1 MKKVIHEIIVIAR
14 TATYFAI
21 VFLFMM
27 VMKKLSLEDYNIEF
41 TGVSQALI
49 GALIMS
55 KVILLLE
62 LVKPT
67 PWVQRQP
74 AVVYVMLRTFTY
86 TLGVLVVVLLEKIY
100 ESRHKADGF
109 GNIASY
115 VFTHRDIYHVW
126 ANTLAVSASIFF
138 FNAFAVVQRLL
149 GKNGL
154 AKLYFSVPL
163 NTIKQIDFLAKK
175 SSPQAN

>member
-1 MKKVIHEIIVIAR
+1 MKKVVHELIVIAR
-14 TATYFAI
+14 TALYFAI
-21 VFLFMM
+21 VFIFIM
-27 VMKKLSLEDYNIEF
+27 VMKKLFLKDYDIEF
-41 TGVSQALI
+41 AGVSQALI

-67 PWVQRQP
+67 PWVRKQP
-74 AVVYVMLRTFTY
+74 AIVYVMIRTFSY
-86 TLGVLVVVLLEKIY
+86 TLGVLVVVLLEKVF

-109 GNIASY
+109 GNIVSY
-115 VFTHRDIYHVW
+115 VFTHRDIYQVW
-126 ANTLAVSASIFF
+126 ANTLSVSASIFF
-138 FNAFAVVQRLL
+138 YNAFSVVQRLL

-163 NTIKQIDFLAKK
+163 ETINQIDFLPNK
-175 SSPQAN
+175 SPHT